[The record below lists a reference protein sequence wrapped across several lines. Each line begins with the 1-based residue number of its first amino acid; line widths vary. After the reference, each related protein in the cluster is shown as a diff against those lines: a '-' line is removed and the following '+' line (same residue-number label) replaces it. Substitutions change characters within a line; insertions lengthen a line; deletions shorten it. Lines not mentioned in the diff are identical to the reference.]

1 MSTKTRLEP
10 QPPELQPPWRTAA
23 RVELQLE
30 ARAFAQ
36 DIVLPI
42 ADELDPKKGEMPRS
56 LIDQMAAKGWFGI
69 TIPAQHGGMG
79 LGVFEYCL
87 VSEELARAWL
97 SVGSILARGQG
108 LGTQTINDDRRLGLL
123 RRSAQGKWIGAIALS
138 EPTAG
143 SDPRPFKPEPPAKM
157 AIGSSREQSDGR
169 ALRSPPTLLRC
180 SLEHAN
186 LRMANP
192 ARPGLKHSWW
202 SNSQAFSLKA

>member
-10 QPPELQPPWRTAA
+10 QPPDLQPPWRTAA

-30 ARAFAQ
+30 ARALAQ

-87 VSEELARAWL
+87 VSRNSPA
-97 SVGSILARGQG
+97 
-108 LGTQTINDDRRLGLL
+108 LGF
-123 RRSAQGKWIGAIALS
+123 RSAASWHGDRDSARKRS
-138 EPTAG
+138 MMTAG
-143 SDPRPFKPEPPAKM
+143 SDCSAAQPRANGLGPSRYLNPPQARTSRPFKPEPPAKM

>member
-1 MSTKTRLEP
+1 
-10 QPPELQPPWRTAA
+10 
-23 RVELQLE
+23 
-30 ARAFAQ
+30 
-36 DIVLPI
+36 
-42 ADELDPKKGEMPRS
+42 MPRS

-108 LGTQTINDDRRLGLL
+108 LGTQTIDDGRRLELL

-143 SDPRPFKPEPPAKM
+143 SDLAAVQTRAT
-157 AIGSSREQSDGR
+157 REDGYWLLSGTKR
-169 ALRSPPTLLRC
+169 WAGFALAPTLLRC

>member
-10 QPPELQPPWRTAA
+10 QPPDLQPPWRTAA

-87 VSEELARAWL
+87 VSRNSPALGFAQPRAN
-97 SVGSILARGQG
+97 G
-108 LGTQTINDDRRLGLL
+108 LGPSRYLNPPQART
-123 RRSAQGKWIGAIALS
+123 S
-138 EPTAG
+138 
-143 SDPRPFKPEPPAKM
+143 RPFKPEPPAKM